1 MNSGSEKK
9 LSMDELMALNQPVQ
23 TAQSTPQPT
32 AQEPTPPPE
41 AYPTKEEW
49 EDLVEYLY
57 TLGYHAE
64 RQAGHQ
70 KKISESLAQ
79 LPTRAQ
85 MDELLKAVKRLEEMA
100 EQAGKKKE
108 KRFSIPSIR
117 LPKLHLPESD
127 WPTVV
132 TILMA
137 LAVLF
142 LMWWAWGGDWSSLSL
157 LDLLWTA
164 PPCVI
169 TQTAKRYAKKRKRKS
184 PSVRKRTI
192 TKMNRLISRSCT
204 EHEEGDY
211 MALCAATCVCV
222 VLGHAWICY
231 TKRRKNSSNAS
242 SPRRTFAS
250 CAI

>member
-1 MNSGSEKK
+1 MMC
-9 LSMDELMALNQPVQ
+9 LFHD
-23 TAQSTPQPT
+23 
-32 AQEPTPPPE
+32 QE
-41 AYPTKEEW
+41 A
-49 EDLVEYLY
+49 YLY

-157 LDLLWTA
+157 LDL
-164 PPCVI
+164 
-169 TQTAKRYAKKRKRKS
+169 
-184 PSVRKRTI
+184 
-192 TKMNRLISRSCT
+192 
-204 EHEEGDY
+204 
-211 MALCAATCVCV
+211 
-222 VLGHAWICY
+222 
-231 TKRRKNSSNAS
+231 
-242 SPRRTFAS
+242 
-250 CAI
+250 

>member
-1 MNSGSEKK
+1 
-9 LSMDELMALNQPVQ
+9 MALNQPVQ

-85 MDELLKAVKRLEEMA
+85 MDELLKAVKSLEEMA

-157 LDLLWTA
+157 LDL
-164 PPCVI
+164 
-169 TQTAKRYAKKRKRKS
+169 
-184 PSVRKRTI
+184 
-192 TKMNRLISRSCT
+192 
-204 EHEEGDY
+204 
-211 MALCAATCVCV
+211 
-222 VLGHAWICY
+222 
-231 TKRRKNSSNAS
+231 
-242 SPRRTFAS
+242 
-250 CAI
+250 